1 MPVANKEYNPLAKT
15 TGHIPK
21 RYVQFKKPMKNKY
34 SILFIK
40 VLLTISY
47 LLLILEI
54 LKHLGVLV
62 FDFNLFK
69 VNLATVV
76 LLSITL
82 VSDALSNRV
91 YNKWFWAWSLFIMP
105 LISAPFYLFHRGK
118 LIRLGS
124 QF

>member
-1 MPVANKEYNPLAKT
+1 
-15 TGHIPK
+15 
-21 RYVQFKKPMKNKY
+21 MKNKY

-54 LKHLGVLV
+54 LKYLEVLV

-76 LLSITL
+76 ILSITL

-105 LISAPFYLFHRGK
+105 LISAPFYLFQRGK

>member
-1 MPVANKEYNPLAKT
+1 
-15 TGHIPK
+15 
-21 RYVQFKKPMKNKY
+21 MKNKY

-47 LLLILEI
+47 VLLILEI
-54 LKHLGVLV
+54 LKYLEILA
-62 FDFNLFK
+62 FDYKLFK

-76 LLSITL
+76 ILSITL
-82 VSDALSNRV
+82 VSDAVSNRV

-105 LISAPFYLFHRGK
+105 LISAPFYLFQRGK